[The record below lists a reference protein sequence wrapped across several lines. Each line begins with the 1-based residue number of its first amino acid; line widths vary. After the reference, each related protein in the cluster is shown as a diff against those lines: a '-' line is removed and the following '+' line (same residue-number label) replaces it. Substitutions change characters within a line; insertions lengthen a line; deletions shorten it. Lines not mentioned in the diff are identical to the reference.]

1 MAFDKAE
8 LARLCK
14 KVSKNKKKSALPSR
28 AKYLILVGLDNLLRI
43 GADLKLHNVCE
54 GVA

>member
-8 LARLCK
+8 PARLCK
-14 KVSKNKKKSALPSR
+14 KVSKKKKSALPPR